1 MVVTS
6 AHKAEYPEKL
16 NAPFSEVELRD
27 YFNTFN
33 GTNEN
38 EMGKAMLDG
47 IECLRECLA
56 AVDETSIIL
65 CVIG

>member
-1 MVVTS
+1 M
-6 AHKAEYPEKL
+6 

-27 YFNTFN
+27 YFNAFN